1 MRQALWVLLT
11 AAVLSSSCGETVD
24 LTKGLE
30 VIDVAAGWHDAG
42 IVDGK
47 NKLVPSITFALK
59 NVSHQELSTL
69 QANVVFR
76 RVTEEKEWGAMF
88 VRVTGSEG
96 LAPGAASQPQTVRSP
111 LGYTGTESRQQMLA
125 NAQFVDARAEV
136 FVKYGSTQWQLV
148 GAFPVPRTLMTK

>member
-1 MRQALWVLLT
+1 MRHALWVLVL
-11 AAVLSSSCGETVD
+11 AAALSASCGETVD
-24 LTKGLE
+24 LTKGLQ
-30 VIDVAAGWHDAG
+30 VVDVSTGWHDAG

-47 NKLVPSITFALK
+47 NKLVPAITFSLK
-59 NVSHQELSTL
+59 NVSQQNLSTL

-96 LAPGAASQPQTVRSP
+96 LAAGAVSQPQTVNSP

-125 NAQFVDARAEV
+125 NAQFVDAKAEV
-136 FVKYGSTQWQLV
+136 FAKYGSTQWQLV
-148 GAFPVPRTLMTK
+148 GTFPIPRTLTAQ

>member
-1 MRQALWVLLT
+1 MQNALWVVL
-11 AAVLSSSCGETVD
+11 AAALASTSCSKPVD
-24 LTKGLE
+24 LSQGLQ
-30 VIDVAAGWHDAG
+30 VSDVSTGWHDAG

-47 NKLVPSITFALK
+47 NKLVPSVRFTMK
-59 NVSHQELSTL
+59 NLSDQKLSTL

-96 LAPGAASQPQTVRSP
+96 LAPGAVSTPQTVNSP

-125 NAQFVDARAEV
+125 NAQFVDAKAEV
-136 FVKYGSTQWQLV
+136 FAK
-148 GAFPVPRTLMTK
+148 